1 MNGGASGHAFAARP
15 GSMRGSVGEL
25 LAGQDRVSDECA
37 RLLKQLQTRCP
48 GVLPGKPLEPGAV
61 GPEIPLS
68 RDELQKLVSVAVITA
83 AGLPAG
89 TDAGQVVWS
98 QAGNELLVLLAKVA
112 VQVDH
117 GIALVDI
124 PISCDQSPNGSVTVA
139 FAVGDDRR
147 PAGMLAVTEDRP
159 RGPRVVVDVWGEALT
174 AFAWQ
179 MLLTVCTGVAGGVGE
194 DVDGAPLIPAA
205 VAATGNRLRILT
217 MARHTFDRVIS

>member
-15 GSMRGSVGEL
+15 TRMRGAVGEL
-25 LAGQDRVSDECA
+25 LAGRDHVGEECA

-48 GVLPGKPLEPGAV
+48 GLLPAKPLEPGAV

-68 RDELQKLVSVAVITA
+68 RDEVQKLVSVAAGTA
-83 AGLPAG
+83 GGLPAG
-89 TDAGQVVWS
+89 TDAAQVVWS
-98 QAGNELLVLLAKVA
+98 QSGNELLVLLAKVA
-112 VQVDH
+112 VQVDD

-124 PISCDQSPNGSVTVA
+124 PVSCDQLPKGRVTVA

-147 PAGMLAVTEDRP
+147 PAGMLALTEDRP
-159 RGPRVVVDVWGEALT
+159 RGPGVVVDVWGEALT

-179 MLLTVCTGVAGGVGE
+179 VLLTVCASVAGGAGE

-205 VAATGNRLRILT
+205 LIATANGLRILT